1 MPHEKLNTAPPS
13 QNIFSRFFNRL
24 MGRAQDEA
32 PVTREQQNS
41 DILQL
46 LLQRPIDLAPIALP
60 QLTINMT
67 FLQETLF
74 ANLMS
79 AQAESLENLR
89 RLTLASERT
98 AEYGHFAQLFFQ
110 IAQTDNQEVLI
121 REIQR
126 EIQREFQRQS
136 AQQAQEAYRWWQE
149 TRRRHTAPGELAVLD
164 KDRNAEKLASLP
176 DLEIPEDFICGI
188 SREIMTNPVY
198 DRGCPQQK
206 FDLLVIR
213 EWLKD
218 NPSHPM
224 TRQPLQ
230 LSELVYDEALKE
242 RINAFVASAL
252 QPSARPM

>member
-1 MPHEKLNTAPPS
+1 MPHGELNTAPPT

-24 MGRAQDEA
+24 MGRTQDEA
-32 PVTREQQNS
+32 PAIRERQNS
-41 DILQL
+41 DGPQL
-46 LLQRPIDLAPIALP
+46 LLQLPPISFTPLP
-60 QLTINMT
+60 LNFT
-67 FLQETLF
+67 FSQENLL

-79 AQAESLENLR
+79 VQAESFESIQ
-89 RLTLASERT
+89 RLALASERT
-98 AEYGHFAQLFFQ
+98 AEYGHVAQRFFQ
-110 IAQTDNQEVLI
+110 MAQTDNQEVL

-126 EIQREFQRQS
+126 QFQRQ
-136 AQQAQEAYRWWQE
+136 ATQEAQETYRWWQE
-149 TRRRHTAPGELAVLD
+149 TRRRQSTPGEVAVLD
-164 KDRNAEKLASLP
+164 KDRNAEKLALLP

-198 DRGCPQQK
+198 DRRCPQQK
-206 FDLLVIR
+206 FDLLVIK

-218 NPSHPM
+218 HPSHPM